1 MDPAAAGRRYRVLQE
16 RSLDRWKTRCTVHK
30 ALQAHQSQAG
40 KRSISK
46 FSSALFVYLF
56 WLTDIGARLHK
67 RPWNIWSKRVK
78 YTLQIAVTQSMV
90 ISHSTWVEKKT
101 FQWSVPYLKF
111 QPVCVF
117 SFFCSFFKV
126 LILIKLRLCYY
137 INCSISE
144 TTRLLTLWG
153 RWRSKRAHVDLSP
166 SYL

>member
-1 MDPAAAGRRYRVLQE
+1 MDPAAAGRRYRALQE
-16 RSLDRWKTRCTVHK
+16 RSLGRWKTRCTVHK

-67 RPWNIWSKRVK
+67 RPWNIWSKRVIYK
-78 YTLQIAVTQSMV
+78 LQIAVTQSMV

-117 SFFCSFFKV
+117 SFFCLFFKG

-137 INCSISE
+137 IRHSKEMCIS
-144 TTRLLTLWG
+144 LL
-153 RWRSKRAHVDLSP
+153 
-166 SYL
+166 